1 MGITKIRGRIEMELI
16 ELYEGYRNHIHP
28 KLDILD
34 TIDCKVF
41 YSKAPKFFLIEYDR
55 NKKEKGVVYNKELIS
70 NNPISISI
78 TIEKFKKNKG
88 A

>member
-1 MGITKIRGRIEMELI
+1 MQLI

-41 YSKAPKFFLIEYDR
+41 YNKEKKFFLIEYDR
-55 NKKEKGVVYNKELIS
+55 DKKQKGIVYKKELIS
-70 NNPISISI
+70 SSPISINN
-78 TIEKFKKNKG
+78 TINKFKKYKG
-88 A
+88 AK

>member
-1 MGITKIRGRIEMELI
+1 MRLI

-41 YSKAPKFFLIEYDR
+41 YNKEKKFLVIEYDR
-55 NKKEKGVVYNKELIS
+55 NKEEKKGVSYNKELIS
-70 NNPISISI
+70 NNPIFISA
-78 TIEKFKKNKG
+78 TIKEFKKNKG